1 MSSAAATS
9 WTLTPGS
16 LLNFT
21 AVALNRS
28 PYFST
33 LRGPAFATTHL
44 RAVSPGCQLNRGK
57 FGVAVHCA
65 VSLQFGARPQCRSV
79 NHDGIIRLS
88 ITSYLSVVTFAPVVA
103 ATVV

>member
-44 RAVSPGCQLNRGK
+44 RAVSPGCQLNRVK
-57 FGVAVHCA
+57 FGVALDCA
-65 VSLQFGARPQCRSV
+65 VRCQGGHLRRACSLESDRASPR
-79 NHDGIIRLS
+79 
-88 ITSYLSVVTFAPVVA
+88 VVTTGSDACRQA
-103 ATVV
+103 AT